1 MEIGNRNKK
10 RILIFSIIPVL
21 VAVPFFTDDFI
32 IRVLT
37 SATLVI
43 YTAFIIFLRD
53 SSRMDETFS
62 DALAPQTDADAVDDE
77 IDTVSTKGDSFEE
90 DGFKIISPNKKIE
103 VVRSNEI
110 LSGSAHNSGAGK
122 SYFKPPDLK
131 STFEKIATEKIP
143 KNISHDQHFGF
154 ALEKILLVIREAYFA
169 HSTLFFWYNKK
180 TQKLSL
186 EKFSSV
192 SNDIKKQK
200 YDVEDDVLSKIVQ
213 DQEPEL
219 LTDLSRTAEYDVIR
233 YYNSPQGIKSFVGV
247 PLYYGEH
254 LAGVLAL
261 DSKENDAFGIE
272 TIYSLGRFVR
282 VISLLISLFDEKFSD
297 SQAEQRL
304 KALLEIVAADKKFE
318 NESELYATIENS
330 VKKLI
335 NWDVFTFV
343 YYEPSE
349 QKFKTSK
356 IFNNTSL
363 KYIGEN
369 LDIEIS
375 GTLVGKA
382 IISGIPVKVDNT
394 SVDTTPRFIKNE
406 DITFGGSFLAM
417 PLAYDGQI
425 YGVFCFEGLKPN
437 IYNNADVSFIKKATK
452 IFAYIVYSFS
462 TQKILRSLLSLD
474 IETRF
479 LNNNSFIR
487 EVNSDMIKSKSAGLP
502 GALALI
508 KIDEFIEE
516 ESFFEGDPFPKVLKA
531 IVGMIKEATS
541 AQNILG
547 RLSRDVLGVYFFNT
561 TPKDV
566 FLWAEKLRIKI
577 ARTPISVVSK
587 QTTFTVSI
595 GIAATHEKMEV
606 QELLENAELAL
617 NKATEK
623 GGNSVKNI

>member
-1 MEIGNRNKK
+1 MEIGSRNKK
-10 RILIFSIIPVL
+10 RILIFLVIPIL
-21 VAVPFFTDDFI
+21 VVIPFFTDDFVV
-32 IRVLT
+32 RVLT
-37 SATLVI
+37 SITLVI

-53 SSRMDETFS
+53 SSRMDETFIDSLASQDDIS
-62 DALAPQTDADAVDDE
+62 DEGTKS
-77 IDTVSTKGDSFEE
+77 VSTMTGNIEE
-90 DGFKIISPNKKIE
+90 DGFTIVSPNKKIE

-110 LSGSAHNSGAGK
+110 SSVAPDSSTSK

-131 STFEKIATEKIP
+131 SAFEKIATEKLP

-154 ALEKILLVIREAYFA
+154 ALEKILLVIRDAYFA

-180 TQKLSL
+180 TQKLTL

-192 SNDIKKQK
+192 STDVKKQK
-200 YDVEDDVLSKIVQ
+200 YDIEDDILSKIVQ
-213 DQEPEL
+213 NQEPEL
-219 LTDLSRTAEYDVIR
+219 LTDLIRTAEYDVIR

-247 PLYYGEH
+247 PLYYGEN

-297 SQAEQRL
+297 SQSEQRL
-304 KALLEIVAADKKFE
+304 KALLEIVSADKKFE
-318 NESELYATIENS
+318 DETELYSTIENS

-335 NWDVFTFV
+335 SWDVFTFV

-363 KYIGEN
+363 KYVGEN

-375 GTLVGKA
+375 NTLVGKA
-382 IISGIPVKVDNT
+382 IVSGVPVKVDNT
-394 SVDTTPRFIKNE
+394 SDDSTPRFTKNE

-452 IFAYIVYSFS
+452 IFSYIVYSFS

-474 IETRF
+474 IDTKF
-479 LNNNSFIR
+479 LNSNSFLKD
-487 EVNSDMIKSKSAGLP
+487 VHSDLVKSNSAGLP

-508 KIDEFIEE
+508 KIDDFMEE
-516 ESFFEGDPFPKVLKA
+516 ESFFEGDPFPKVLKS

-547 RLSRDVLGVYFFNT
+547 RLNRDVIGVYFFNT
-561 TPKDV
+561 VPKDV

-606 QELLENAELAL
+606 QGLIENAELAL

>member
-1 MEIGNRNKK
+1 MEIGSRNKK
-10 RILIFSIIPVL
+10 RILIFLVIPIL
-21 VAVPFFTDDFI
+21 VVIPFFTDDFVV
-32 IRVLT
+32 RVLT
-37 SATLVI
+37 SITLVI

-53 SSRMDETFS
+53 SSRMDDTFIDS
-62 DALAPQTDADAVDDE
+62 LASQDDIPDE
-77 IDTVSTKGDSFEE
+77 GTKSVSTMTGNIEE
-90 DGFKIISPNKKIE
+90 DGFTIVSPNKKIE

-110 LSGSAHNSGAGK
+110 SSVAPDSSTSK

-131 STFEKIATEKIP
+131 SAFEKIATEKLP

-154 ALEKILLVIREAYFA
+154 ALEKILLVIRDAYFA

-180 TQKLSL
+180 TQKLTL

-192 SNDIKKQK
+192 STDVKKQK
-200 YDVEDDVLSKIVQ
+200 YDIEDDVLSKIVQ
-213 DQEPEL
+213 NQEPEL
-219 LTDLSRTAEYDVIR
+219 LTDLIRTAEYDVIR

-247 PLYYGEH
+247 PLYYGEN

-297 SQAEQRL
+297 SQADQRL

-318 NESELYATIENS
+318 DETELYSTIENS

-335 NWDVFTFV
+335 SWDVFTFV

-363 KYIGEN
+363 KYVGEN
-369 LDIEIS
+369 LDIELS
-375 GTLVGKA
+375 NTLVGKA
-382 IISGIPVKVDNT
+382 IVSGVPVKVDNT
-394 SVDTTPRFIKNE
+394 SDDSTPRFTKNE

-452 IFAYIVYSFS
+452 IFSYIVYSFS

-474 IETRF
+474 IDTKF
-479 LNNNSFIR
+479 LNSNSFLKD
-487 EVNSDMIKSKSAGLP
+487 VHSDLVKSNSAGLP

-508 KIDEFIEE
+508 KIDDFMEE
-516 ESFFEGDPFPKVLKA
+516 ESFFEGDPFPKVLKS

-547 RLSRDVLGVYFFNT
+547 RLNHDVIGVYFFNT
-561 TPKDV
+561 VPKDV

-606 QELLENAELAL
+606 QGLIENAELAL

>member
-1 MEIGNRNKK
+1 MEIGSRNKK
-10 RILIFSIIPVL
+10 RILIFLVIPIL
-21 VAVPFFTDDFI
+21 VVIPFFTDDFVV
-32 IRVLT
+32 RVLT
-37 SATLVI
+37 SITLVI

-53 SSRMDETFS
+53 SSRMDETFIDSLASQDDIS
-62 DALAPQTDADAVDDE
+62 DEGTKS
-77 IDTVSTKGDSFEE
+77 VSTMTGNIEE
-90 DGFKIISPNKKIE
+90 DGFTIVSPNKKIE

-110 LSGSAHNSGAGK
+110 SSVAPDSSTSK

-131 STFEKIATEKIP
+131 SAFEKIATEKLP

-154 ALEKILLVIREAYFA
+154 ALEKILLVIRDAYFA

-180 TQKLSL
+180 TQKLTL

-192 SNDIKKQK
+192 STDVKKQK
-200 YDVEDDVLSKIVQ
+200 YDIEDDILSKIVQ
-213 DQEPEL
+213 NQEPEL
-219 LTDLSRTAEYDVIR
+219 LTDLIRTAEYDVIR

-247 PLYYGEH
+247 PLYYGEN

-297 SQAEQRL
+297 SQSEQRL
-304 KALLEIVAADKKFE
+304 KALLEIVSADKKFE
-318 NESELYATIENS
+318 DETELYSTIENS

-335 NWDVFTFV
+335 SWDVFTFV

-363 KYIGEN
+363 KYVGEN

-375 GTLVGKA
+375 NTLVGKA
-382 IISGIPVKVDNT
+382 IVSGVPVKVDNT
-394 SVDTTPRFIKNE
+394 SDDSTPRFTKNE

-452 IFAYIVYSFS
+452 IFSYIVYSFS

-474 IETRF
+474 IDTKF
-479 LNNNSFIR
+479 LNSNSFLKD
-487 EVNSDMIKSKSAGLP
+487 VHSDLVKSNSAGLP

-508 KIDEFIEE
+508 KIDDFMEE
-516 ESFFEGDPFPKVLKA
+516 ESFFEGDPFPKVLKS

-547 RLSRDVLGVYFFNT
+547 RLSHDVIGVYFFNT
-561 TPKDV
+561 VPKDV

-606 QELLENAELAL
+606 QGLIENAELAL

>member
-1 MEIGNRNKK
+1 MEIGTRNKK
-10 RILIFSIIPVL
+10 RLIIFSIIPVL
-21 VAVPFFTDDFI
+21 VVIPFFTDDFI
-32 IRVLT
+32 IRLIT

-53 SSRMDETFS
+53 SSRIEESFDSIT
-62 DALAPQTDADAVDDE
+62 TDDVYSDDE
-77 IDTVSTKGDSFEE
+77 EIESKRSESFED
-90 DGFKIISPNKKIE
+90 DGFTIVSPNKKIE
-103 VVRSNEI
+103 VVSSNEI
-110 LSGSAHNSGAGK
+110 SSGSSAGVSSK
-122 SYFKPPDLK
+122 TYFKPPDLK

-154 ALEKILLVIREAYFA
+154 ALEKILLVIREAYFS
-169 HSTLFFWYNKK
+169 HSALFFWYNKK
-180 TQKLSL
+180 TSKLTL

-192 SNDIKKQK
+192 SSEVKKQK
-200 YDVEDDVLSKIVQ
+200 YDIEDDVLSKIVQ
-213 DQEPEL
+213 NQEPEL
-219 LTDLSRTAEYDVIR
+219 LTDLVRTAEYDVIR

-247 PLYYGEH
+247 PLYYGEN

-297 SQAEQRL
+297 SQSEKRL
-304 KALLEIVAADKKFE
+304 TALLDIVTTDKKFE
-318 NESELYATIENS
+318 DEADLYSTIETS

-335 NWDVFTFV
+335 GWDVFTFI
-343 YYEPSE
+343 YFDPTD

-356 IFNNTSL
+356 VFNNTSL

-369 LDIEIS
+369 LDIDIS

-382 IISGIPVKVDNT
+382 IVTGVAVKVDNT
-394 SVDTTPRFIKNE
+394 SLEKNPRFIKSE
-406 DITFGGSFLAM
+406 DITFGGSFLAI

-437 IYNNADVSFIKKATK
+437 IYNNTDVNFIKKASK
-452 IFAYIVYSFS
+452 IFSYIVYSFS

-474 IETRF
+474 VDTKF
-479 LNNNSFIR
+479 LNNTSFLK
-487 EVNSDMIKSKSAGLP
+487 EVNSDLVKSKSAGLP

-508 KIDEFIEE
+508 KIDDFIEE
-516 ESFFEGDPFPKVLKA
+516 ESFFEGDPFPKVLKS

-541 AQNILG
+541 AQNVLG
-547 RLSRDVLGVYFFNT
+547 RLSRDTLGVYFFNT
-561 TPKDV
+561 SPKDV

-595 GIAATHEKMEV
+595 GIAATNEKMDV
-606 QELLENAELAL
+606 NGLIENAELAL

>member
-1 MEIGNRNKK
+1 MIPNH
-10 RILIFSIIPVL
+10 ILVKAPTEALRVGRSFCF
-21 VAVPFFTDDFI
+21 PFFTDDFVV
-32 IRVLT
+32 RVLT
-37 SATLVI
+37 SITLVI

-53 SSRMDETFS
+53 SSRMDETFIDS
-62 DALAPQTDADAVDDE
+62 LSSQDDTE
-77 IDTVSTKGDSFEE
+77 KENIESVSTMSGNIEE
-90 DGFKIISPNKKIE
+90 DGFTIVSPNKKIE

-110 LSGSAHNSGAGK
+110 SADALNTSSSK

-131 STFEKIATEKIP
+131 SAFEKIATEKLP

-154 ALEKILLVIREAYFA
+154 ALEKILLVIRDAYFA

-180 TQKLSL
+180 TQKLTL

-192 SNDIKKQK
+192 SSDVKKQK
-200 YDVEDDVLSKIVQ
+200 YDIEDDVLSKIVLN
-213 DQEPEL
+213 QEPEL
-219 LTDLSRTAEYDVIR
+219 LTDLIRTAEYDVIR

-247 PLYYGEH
+247 PLYYGEN

-297 SQAEQRL
+297 SQSEQRL
-304 KALLEIVAADKKFE
+304 KALLEIVATDKKFE
-318 NESELYATIENS
+318 DEAELYSTIENS
-330 VKKLI
+330 VRKLI
-335 NWDVFTFV
+335 SWDVFTFV
-343 YYEPSE
+343 YFEASE

-363 KYIGEN
+363 KYVGEN

-375 GTLVGKA
+375 NTLVGKA
-382 IISGIPVKVDNT
+382 IVSGIPVKVDST
-394 SVDTTPRFIKNE
+394 LEDKTPRFAKNE

-452 IFAYIVYSFS
+452 IFSYIVYSFS

-474 IETRF
+474 IDTKF
-479 LNNNSFIR
+479 LNSSSFLK
-487 EVNSDMIKSKSAGLP
+487 EVHSDLVKSKSAGLP

-508 KIDEFIEE
+508 KIDDFMEE
-516 ESFFEGDPFPKVLKA
+516 ESFFEGDPFPKVLKS

-547 RLSRDVLGVYFFNT
+547 RLDRDVISVYFFNT
-561 TPKDV
+561 APKDV

-595 GIAATHEKMEV
+595 GIAATNEKMEV
-606 QELLENAELAL
+606 QGLVENAELAL

>member
-21 VAVPFFTDDFI
+21 VAIPFFTDDFV
-32 IRVLT
+32 IRLLT
-37 SATLVI
+37 SITLTI

-53 SSRMDETFS
+53 SSRIEESFDTMATQDSIVDEDIEGQSSYTES
-62 DALAPQTDADAVDDE
+62 V
-77 IDTVSTKGDSFEE
+77 EE
-90 DGFKIISPNKKIE
+90 DGFKIVSPNKKIE
-103 VVRSNEI
+103 VVRSNEM
-110 LSGSAHNSGAGK
+110 SSSDADSASSK

-131 STFEKIATEKIP
+131 STFEKIATEKVP

-169 HSTLFFWYNKK
+169 HSALFFWYNKK
-180 TQKLSL
+180 TEKLTL

-192 SNDIKKQK
+192 STDVKKQK
-200 YDVEDDVLSKIVQ
+200 YDIEDDVLSKIVHN
-213 DQEPEL
+213 QEPEL
-219 LTDLSRTAEYDVIR
+219 LTDLIRTAEYDVIR
-233 YYNSPQGIKSFVGV
+233 YYNRPQGIKSFVGV
-247 PLYYGEH
+247 PLYYGEN

-261 DSKENDAFGIE
+261 DAKENDAFGIE

-297 SQAEQRL
+297 SQAEKRL
-304 KALLEIVAADKKFE
+304 TALLDIVTADKKFE
-318 NESELYATIENS
+318 NESDLYSTIENS

-335 NWDVFTFV
+335 NWDVFTFI
-343 YYEPSE
+343 YFDPSD

-356 IFNNTSL
+356 VFNNTSL

-375 GTLVGKA
+375 GTLVGKS
-382 IISGIPVKVDNT
+382 IVSGVPVKIDNT
-394 SVDTTPRFIKNE
+394 STEKSPRFVKNE
-406 DITFGGSFLAM
+406 DITFGGSFLAL

-437 IYNNADVSFIKKATK
+437 IYNSADVVFIKKATK
-452 IFAYIVYSFS
+452 IFSYIVYSFS

-474 IETRF
+474 IDTKL
-479 LNNNSFIR
+479 LNSNSFLK
-487 EVNSDMIKSKSAGLP
+487 EVNSDLVKSKSAGLP
-502 GALALI
+502 GALALV

-516 ESFFEGDPFPKVLKA
+516 ESFFEGDPFPKVLKS
-531 IVGMIKEATS
+531 IVGMMKEATS

-547 RLSRDVLGVYFFNT
+547 RLNRDVLGIYFFNT
-561 TPKDV
+561 SAKDV

-595 GIAATHEKMEV
+595 GIAGTNEKMDV
-606 QELLENAELAL
+606 NGLMENAELAL

>member
-10 RILIFSIIPVL
+10 RILIFLVIPILVII
-21 VAVPFFTDDFI
+21 PFFTDDFVV
-32 IRVLT
+32 RVLT
-37 SATLVI
+37 SITLVI

-53 SSRMDETFS
+53 SSRMEDTFLDS
-62 DALAPQTDADAVDDE
+62 ISSQDDTE
-77 IDTVSTKGDSFEE
+77 NENIESVSTMSGNIEE
-90 DGFKIISPNKKIE
+90 DGFTIVSPNKKIE

-110 LSGSAHNSGAGK
+110 SADALNTSSSK

-131 STFEKIATEKIP
+131 SAFEKIATEKLP

-154 ALEKILLVIREAYFA
+154 ALEKILLVIRDAYFA

-180 TQKLSL
+180 TQKLTL

-192 SNDIKKQK
+192 STDVKKQK
-200 YDVEDDVLSKIVQ
+200 YDIEDDVLSKIVQ
-213 DQEPEL
+213 NQEPEL
-219 LTDLSRTAEYDVIR
+219 LTDLIRTAEYDVIR

-247 PLYYGEH
+247 PLYYGEN

-297 SQAEQRL
+297 SQSEQRL
-304 KALLEIVAADKKFE
+304 KALLEIVATDKKFE
-318 NESELYATIENS
+318 DEAELYSTIENS
-330 VKKLI
+330 VRKLI
-335 NWDVFTFV
+335 SWDVFTFV
-343 YYEPSE
+343 YFEASE

-363 KYIGEN
+363 KYVGEN

-375 GTLVGKA
+375 NTLVGKA
-382 IISGIPVKVDNT
+382 IVSGIPVKVDST
-394 SVDTTPRFIKNE
+394 LDDKTPRFAKNE

-452 IFAYIVYSFS
+452 IFSYIVYSFS

-474 IETRF
+474 IDTKF
-479 LNNNSFIR
+479 LNSSSFLK
-487 EVNSDMIKSKSAGLP
+487 EVHSDLVKSKSAGLP

-508 KIDEFIEE
+508 KIDDFMEE
-516 ESFFEGDPFPKVLKA
+516 ESFFEGDPFPKVLKS

-547 RLSRDVLGVYFFNT
+547 RLDRDVISVYFFNT
-561 TPKDV
+561 APKDV

-595 GIAATHEKMEV
+595 GIAATNEKMEV
-606 QELLENAELAL
+606 QGLVENAELAL

>member
-1 MEIGNRNKK
+1 MEIGSRNKK
-10 RILIFSIIPVL
+10 RILIFLVIPIL
-21 VAVPFFTDDFI
+21 VVIPFFTDDFVV
-32 IRVLT
+32 RVLT
-37 SATLVI
+37 SITLVI

-53 SSRMDETFS
+53 SSRMDETFIDSLASQDDIS
-62 DALAPQTDADAVDDE
+62 DEGTKS
-77 IDTVSTKGDSFEE
+77 VSTMTGNIEE
-90 DGFKIISPNKKIE
+90 DGFTIVSPNKKIE

-110 LSGSAHNSGAGK
+110 SSVAPDSSTSK

-131 STFEKIATEKIP
+131 SAFEKIATEKLP

-154 ALEKILLVIREAYFA
+154 ALEKILLVIRDAYFA

-180 TQKLSL
+180 TQKLTL

-192 SNDIKKQK
+192 STDVKKQK
-200 YDVEDDVLSKIVQ
+200 YDIEDDILSKIVQ
-213 DQEPEL
+213 NQEPEL
-219 LTDLSRTAEYDVIR
+219 LTDLIRTAEYDVIR

-247 PLYYGEH
+247 PLYYGEN

-297 SQAEQRL
+297 SQSEQRL

-318 NESELYATIENS
+318 DETELYSTIENS

-335 NWDVFTFV
+335 SWDVFTFV

-363 KYIGEN
+363 KYVGEN

-375 GTLVGKA
+375 NTLVGKS
-382 IISGIPVKVDNT
+382 IISGVPVKVDNT
-394 SVDTTPRFIKNE
+394 SEDTTPRFTKNE

-452 IFAYIVYSFS
+452 IFSYIVYSFS

-474 IETRF
+474 IDTKF
-479 LNNNSFIR
+479 LNSNSFLKD
-487 EVNSDMIKSKSAGLP
+487 VHSDLVKSNSAGLP

-508 KIDEFIEE
+508 KIDDFMEE
-516 ESFFEGDPFPKVLKA
+516 ESFFEGDPFPKVLKS

-547 RLSRDVLGVYFFNT
+547 RLSHDVIGVYFFNT
-561 TPKDV
+561 VPKDV

-606 QELLENAELAL
+606 QGLIENAELAL